1 MQKCETEAKMT
12 EKQDFGEV
20 LTLSEVA
27 RFLQLSKATVYLY
40 AQRGKLPGVKMGN
53 KWRFSKKKIED
64 LFYTGEGLQKRQPVT
79 YKERGE

>member
-1 MQKCETEAKMT
+1 MT

-64 LFYTGEGLQKRQPVT
+64 LLYTGEGLLQKRPIEQVL
-79 YKERGE
+79 YKKHDEG

>member
-1 MQKCETEAKMT
+1 MT

-64 LFYTGEGLQKRQPVT
+64 MLYTGEGLLQKRPSEQVL
-79 YKERGE
+79 YKKHDEG

>member
-1 MQKCETEAKMT
+1 MT

-64 LFYTGEGLQKRQPVT
+64 LLYTGEGLLQRRPIEQVL
-79 YKERGE
+79 YKKHDEG

>member
-1 MQKCETEAKMT
+1 
-12 EKQDFGEV
+12 
-20 LTLSEVA
+20 
-27 RFLQLSKATVYLY
+27 LSKATVYLY

-64 LFYTGEGLQKRQPVT
+64 LLYTGEGLQKRQPVT